1 MPRLRPLLA
10 ACLVAVA
17 AGAGGGSEQL
27 VAEGYQ
33 RKVNEIVVH
42 AQSTVP
48 GDLDPSSADLP
59 ALATRL
65 DDASAAFDDA
75 HNDVEGLKP
84 PPELE
89 DEDGELQGALL
100 AMRDALQAT
109 ADDAR
114 TADQTGVLEDVGRL
128 ANALERLTRVNLAIT
143 QAARGGAESS

>member
-1 MPRLRPLLA
+1 
-10 ACLVAVA
+10 V
-17 AGAGGGSEQL
+17 
-27 VAEGYQ
+27 
-33 RKVNEIVVH
+33 
-42 AQSTVP
+42 
-48 GDLDPSSADLP
+48 
-59 ALATRL
+59 
-65 DDASAAFDDA
+65 
-75 HNDVEGLKP
+75 GLKP